1 LKHCPLII
9 GHRGAAGLAAENS
22 LRAFQAAIES
32 GADGV
37 ELDVHLTSDK
47 VPIVLHDATLGRV
60 TSGHGAVAQHSFA
73 AIKGFSLAGCDDAI
87 PSLDDV
93 LGLLAPTTLIVNV
106 EIKINLQEKPHEGI
120 EVLVAQSLIDAG
132 MLNRAVISS
141 FDWERISAFLN
152 IARPALALGLLEGRG
167 VKTNAEIAAS
177 LKKALETGFNGICFP
192 AKYLPKETLTD
203 EQRGKIWIYN
213 ADNARALSRALA
225 ARPAAII
232 TDRPDLAI
240 NLRDEIAPG

>member
-1 LKHCPLII
+1 MKHCPLII
-9 GHRGAAGLAAENS
+9 GHRGAAGLAPENS
-22 LRAFQAAIES
+22 LRAFQAAIEA

-60 TSGHGAVAQHSFA
+60 TNGHGPVAQHSFA
-73 AIKGFSLAGCDDAI
+73 AIKGFSLAGCDDPI

-93 LGLLAPTTLIVNV
+93 LRLLVPTPLMVNV
-106 EIKINLQEKPHEGI
+106 EIKNDHQENPHEGI
-120 EVLVAQSLIDAG
+120 EALIAQSLINAK
-132 MLNRAVISS
+132 MLQRAVVSS
-141 FDWERISAFLN
+141 FDWGRVSAFLN

-167 VKTNAEIAAS
+167 VKTASEITAS
-177 LKKALETGFNGICFP
+177 LKNALETGFNGICFP
-192 AKYLPKETLTD
+192 AKYLPKEPLAD
-203 EQRGKIWIYN
+203 EQRAKIWIYN

-240 NLRDEIAPG
+240 NLRAEMATG